1 MLALG
6 FSGPTNHIAVVEMD
20 GPIGQ
25 RIKSAEY
32 VKLFRSLQDNP
43 KVRAVV
49 IDIDSPGGSATGS
62 NHLYLAVKAL
72 KRRKT
77 VVTFIRGLGAS
88 GAYLLAAPSD
98 KIVAI
103 PSAIIGSIGVIAM
116 RPMVYEALDKVG
128 VRMHVTKSDRL
139 KDMGSM
145 FREPTTEEEAKEKEL
160 VDDLYDQFLEAVA
173 EGREMTMDQVR
184 ALATGEV
191 YTGRRAHELK
201 LVDEVGDLD
210 TAIDLAVELSGAPR
224 KPVWTHPRRGLREA
238 LSSMMGASMGAE
250 IASQLEERFS
260 PQYLLRHR

>member
-1 MLALG
+1 MLAFGL
-6 FSGPTNHIAVVEMD
+6 SGPSPHIAIVEMD

-25 RIKSAEY
+25 RLKSTEY
-32 VKLFRSLQDNP
+32 VKLFRSLQDNA

-49 IDIDSPGGSATGS
+49 LDVDSPGGSATGS

-72 KRRKT
+72 ARKKT

-116 RPMVYEALDKVG
+116 RPQVNQALDKVG
-128 VRMHVTKSDRL
+128 VSMHVTKSDRL

-145 FREPTTEEEAKEKEL
+145 FREATPEEEQKEQEL
-160 VDDLYDQFLEAVA
+160 VNDLYNQFLEAVA
-173 EGREMTMDQVR
+173 EGRDMTMDQVK

-191 YTGRRAHELK
+191 YTGRRALELK
-201 LVDEVGDLD
+201 LVDQIGDLD

-224 KPVWTHPRRGLREA
+224 KPVWTHPKRSLRDA
-238 LSSMMGASMGAE
+238 LSSVMGASMAAE
-250 IASQLEERFS
+250 IAMQLEERLS
-260 PQYLLRHR
+260 PKYLFQHR